1 MTSSPALRPALRPG
15 LTLCLG
21 LSFAVALA
29 HPALAQSV
37 GGGVGGN
44 VETFLQNVVS
54 LLTGNVARL
63 LAVIAVILV
72 GIGWMFGHIDLRR
85 AGVVIIGIILIF
97 GAAQIVSLITG
108 GGATA

>member
-1 MTSSPALRPALRPG
+1 MTPSPALRTG

-21 LSFAVALA
+21 LAFAVVLV
-29 HPALAQSV
+29 HPAFAQSV
-37 GGGVGGN
+37 GGVGGN

-63 LAVIAVILV
+63 LAVIAVVLV

-85 AGVVIIGIILIF
+85 AGIVIIGIILIF
-97 GAAQIVSLITG
+97 GAAQIVSMITG
-108 GGATA
+108 GSATA